1 MKGETARIVRVRTM
15 QQTGVLM
22 VDQVSL
28 CALLRSPQFSGNRGV
43 GAGLPLSAENPEDA
57 QRLKVTRTQSRETH
71 KQTGTN
77 GRKKE
82 RNERYGGKGDTER
95 RARNGDT
102 KRTGTDARMK

>member
-1 MKGETARIVRVRTM
+1 M

-22 VDQVSL
+22 VGQVSL

-77 GRKKE
+77 GRKKD
-82 RNERYGGKGDTER
+82 RNGTNERKGDTKEQDGTEIRKDQER
-95 RARNGDT
+95 KLG
-102 KRTGTDARMK
+102 